1 MSNIKSI
8 NLRELQQA
16 TNRLFDH
23 IIKTKG
29 VESVELRQN
38 FYWSTPTDQFYDVK
52 NNPAQLDIGSLYDD
66 WEFVQSLT
74 RGEAEPVAFQ
84 LTEVAPLLRYIG
96 EVVKETTGGNQ

>member
-1 MSNIKSI
+1 MSNINSI

-23 IIKTKG
+23 IIKTRG
-29 VESVELRQN
+29 VENVELRQN
-38 FYWSTPTDQFYDVK
+38 FYWTVPTEQLYDVK
-52 NNPAQLDIGSLYDD
+52 NDLKQPDVGSLYDD

-74 RGEAEPVAFQ
+74 QDTTEPVAFQ

-96 EVVKETTGGNQ
+96 EVVKET

>member
-1 MSNIKSI
+1 MSNINSI

-29 VESVELRQN
+29 VECVELRQN
-38 FYWSTPTDQFYDVK
+38 FYWSVPAEQLYDVK
-52 NNPAQLDIGSLYDD
+52 NDLKQPDVGSLYDD

-74 RGEAEPVAFQ
+74 QDATEPVAFQ

-96 EVVKETTGGNQ
+96 EVVKEA